1 MCVCVIYIYIHYIYK
16 LVICPQI
23 ISWNI
28 SSTVPAWLWP
38 WYWGPKVKS
47 FFMAQRRAETG
58 PTDLETTP
66 ESWDSWNPRRTQV
79 TQGRGAGD
87 QCHGI
92 SSVDIPVYH
101 TCVYTYIYVA
111 IYIYILNMYM
121 YVYIYISVCVYFI
134 PWYSH
139 GFCCLRLL
147 KLDQPCLCLELE
159 IP

>member
-1 MCVCVIYIYIHYIYK
+1 M
-16 LVICPQI
+16 
-23 ISWNI
+23 
-28 SSTVPAWLWP
+28 
-38 WYWGPKVKS
+38 KS

-101 TCVYTYIYVA
+101 TCVYTYIY
-111 IYIYILNMYM
+111 ICSYIYVLNMYM
-121 YVYIYISVCVYFI
+121 YVCIYIYISVCVYFI
-134 PWYSH
+134 P
-139 GFCCLRLL
+139 
-147 KLDQPCLCLELE
+147 
-159 IP
+159 